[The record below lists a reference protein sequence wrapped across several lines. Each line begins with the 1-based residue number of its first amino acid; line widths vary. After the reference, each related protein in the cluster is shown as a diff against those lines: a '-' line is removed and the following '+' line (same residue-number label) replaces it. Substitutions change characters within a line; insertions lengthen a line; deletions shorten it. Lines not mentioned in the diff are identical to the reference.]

1 MEKVRLALGRN
12 SYDIFIGPGLLS
24 DADLIGRYIEKKSAF
39 IISNKSVADYYLDQL
54 LLSLSAFDCG
64 VYLLPEGEQF
74 KNLRTVEEIIGEMLK
89 KRANRTTTVLALGGG
104 VVGDTAGFVAAVFQ
118 RGVPFFQI
126 PTTLLAQVDSSVG
139 GKTAVNHKD
148 GKNMIGAFYQPETV
162 IVDTNTLKT
171 LPKREISAGLAEIIK
186 HGVLADRS
194 YFDWIEKNI
203 SKLRRLDSEALEY
216 VVAGSCR
223 SVEENFPIP

>member
-74 KNLRTVEEIIGEMLK
+74 KNLRTVEEIIGVMIK
-89 KRANRTTTVLALGGG
+89 KGDKVSGSIFIKVINNRNYSNIFGR
-104 VVGDTAGFVAAVFQ
+104 VFLNDSTQ
-118 RGVPFFQI
+118 W
-126 PTTLLAQVDSSVG
+126 TLMAEG
-139 GKTAVNHKD
+139 YEK
-148 GKNMIGAFYQPETV
+148 
-162 IVDTNTLKT
+162 
-171 LPKREISAGLAEIIK
+171 EIS
-186 HGVLADRS
+186 
-194 YFDWIEKNI
+194 
-203 SKLRRLDSEALEY
+203 
-216 VVAGSCR
+216 
-223 SVEENFPIP
+223 EETIT